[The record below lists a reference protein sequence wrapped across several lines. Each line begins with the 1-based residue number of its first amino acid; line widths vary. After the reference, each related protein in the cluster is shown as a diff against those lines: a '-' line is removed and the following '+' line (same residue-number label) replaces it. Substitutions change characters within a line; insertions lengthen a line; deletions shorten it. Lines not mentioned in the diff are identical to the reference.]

1 MSSIFADNLEYLR
14 RKAKETTSGHGGSF
28 HPNIWI
34 IFANY
39 LGSDVEYWRKQNSK
53 AEVIFRLDA
62 YIKSLGGYL
71 YLFM

>member
-1 MSSIFADNLEYLR
+1 MSSIFADNLVYLG
-14 RKAKETTSGHGGSF
+14 RKEKETTSGHGGSF

-34 IFANY
+34 IFANC
-39 LGSDVEYWRKQNSK
+39 LLSDVEYRRKQNSA

-62 YIKSLGGYL
+62 YIRLLNRYL